1 MLQQIIH
8 ELQAIP
14 PDKLPLL
21 YDLIHHFRLG
31 LTSPSPPLQPRTPGL
46 LSGTLSDSFFDPLP
60 ESELEQWE

>member
-14 PDKLPLL
+14 PHKLPLL

-31 LTSPSPPLQPRTPGL
+31 LTPTPQPRTPGL
-46 LSGTLSDSFFDPLP
+46 LSGTLSNAFFDPLP
-60 ESELEQWE
+60 ETELQQWE